1 VHFPFISWSSVLYVE
16 TAMMGMLR
24 RTSSSVW
31 TITQG
36 ILDATQRGPAQAE
49 EFILFM
55 KRFHVYVGKW
65 EAAAR
70 NTPNV
75 IDHNALTS
83 FFPLWKDAS
92 AAPHRPPQTYL
103 HSTQLL

>member
-1 VHFPFISWSSVLYVE
+1 VHFPFVSWSSVLYVE

-24 RTSSSVW
+24 RTSTSVW
-31 TITQG
+31 TIRQG

-55 KRFHVYVGKW
+55 KRFHVYVGKR

-70 NTPNV
+70 NIPLTF
-75 IDHNALTS
+75 IDAKSLTS
-83 FFPLWKDAS
+83 CFPL
-92 AAPHRPPQTYL
+92 
-103 HSTQLL
+103 